1 MNSKDSP
8 SATSSQESEDGP
20 TQLDWLGGTMT
31 APFGQE
37 AAPASHSALLESER
51 GLTTSGTFG
60 PSSSILSA
68 SADLESYLV
77 NRLVKNQGLSGW
89 MGSETTCIWLHTP
102 LGQRVFALQSR
113 AIPKGRACFGWPTP
127 TAAGNAGAPSMRKH
141 PAYLKLQN
149 DLSEIGVAVKAWYR
163 AAMGFPTEWDD
174 CAPTET
180 RLSRKLRQSLSKQ

>member
-8 SATSSQESEDGP
+8 NAISSPESEGGATQLDLLDGP
-20 TQLDWLGGTMT
+20 TTG
-31 APFGQE
+31 PFGRE
-37 AAPASHSALLESER
+37 AAPASHSALLESAKE
-51 GLTTSGTFG
+51 LKTSDTYG
-60 PSSSILSA
+60 PPSSILSA
-68 SADLESYLV
+68 SADLQSYLAS
-77 NRLVKNQGLSGW
+77 RLVKSQGLSGW
-89 MGSETTCIWLHTP
+89 MGSDLTCKWLHTP
-102 LGQRVFALQSR
+102 SGQQVFALQSR

-149 DLSEIGVAVKAWYR
+149 NLSEIGVTVKAWYR

-180 RLSRKLRQSLSKQ
+180 RLSHKSRQSSLKQ